1 MRSPRAIFT
10 RRGVAAYKG
19 TQEGRYAYMANET
32 SGLAALR
39 AEIDAAD
46 EAIHD
51 AIMRRTE
58 TVARIGGDKRAQDAA
73 VHRPAREAQI
83 ARRLLA
89 RHEGV
94 FPPASLMRIW
104 RELIAAS
111 VCQQGRFVVCVADDE
126 AAGAARE
133 HFGTATPQTR
143 AHDPLKPVLDGE
155 AEAALLPWPA
165 SLQAG
170 NWWLRLVVARERGA
184 DAAVLWRLPFAGG
197 APRWLVVGRG
207 LVGDSGDDRTLVAAA
222 GGAAVKAL
230 QSAGISDTQRLARA
244 SAFDLIE
251 IQGFVSADAT
261 AAAAGD
267 DARLVWLG
275 AYPAPVDL

>member
-1 MRSPRAIFT
+1 MTDEALD
-10 RRGVAAYKG
+10 
-19 TQEGRYAYMANET
+19 
-32 SGLAALR
+32 LAALR

-51 AIMRRTE
+51 AIMRRTD
-58 TVARIGGDKRAQDAA
+58 TVARVGAAKREKDAV

-89 RHEGV
+89 RHEGA
-94 FPPASLMRIW
+94 FPPASLVRIW

-111 VCQQGRFVVCVADDE
+111 VCQQGRFLVCVADDA
-126 AAGAARE
+126 AAGAARD
-133 HFGTATPQTR
+133 HFGTATPQSR
-143 AHDPLKPVLDGE
+143 AHDPLKPVLDGD

-165 SLQAG
+165 SPQAG

-184 DAAVLWRLPFAGG
+184 DVGVLWRLPFVGG
-197 APRWLVVGRG
+197 APKWLVVGRG
-207 LVGDSGDDRTLVAAA
+207 VVGDSGNDRTLVAAA
-222 GGAAVKAL
+222 GSGAAKSL

-251 IQGFVSADAT
+251 VQGFVPADAI

-267 DARLVWLG
+267 DARLTWLG
-275 AYPAPVDL
+275 VFPAPLDL